1 MKMTKVSLSLL
12 AMTLGSVM
20 AAGTAYADTSTID
33 KAQTMADSAGQK
45 IDSSV
50 TQVGHYMDDS
60 AITAKVKS
68 ALMDNDAVK
77 STDISVKTEKGVVT
91 LKGFVPSQGLALQAV
106 KTARGVEGVKSV
118 SDELHVKTQQS
129 DSVKGYAGDSATTS
143 EIKAKFLT
151 DDIIPSRH
159 ISVETTQGIV
169 LLTGTVDT
177 PTQAARAEQVAKAV
191 KGVKSV
197 KNELKVKA

>member
-1 MKMTKVSLSLL
+1 MKMTQVSHFLQ

-33 KAQTMADSAGQK
+33 KAQTIADSAGQK
-45 IDSSV
+45 IDSTV
-50 TQVGHYMDDS
+50 TQAGHYMDDS

-68 ALMDNDAVK
+68 ALMDNDGVK

-118 SDELHVKTQQS
+118 SDELHVKAQSS

-143 EIKAKFLT
+143 EIKAKFLA

-177 PTQAARAEQVAKAV
+177 PTQSARAEQVAKAV